1 MLFWS
6 EEIFKY
12 ILLRGYSMSLFNGLV
27 EWTKLTFAPLGS
39 LGLFTLA
46 FIEASFFPIPPD
58 ILLIILALND
68 PANAL
73 WFSLICTLGSVFGA
87 IFGYYIGYFG
97 GKPILYKLFKKEKIE
112 KTHALFEKHGGMAI
126 FIAAFTPI
134 PYKVFT
140 IAAGVFYIKLRTV
153 VLASIIGRGMRFF
166 LVGGLIMLFGE
177 PIMNFIDKYFNV
189 LSLVVGVVVI
199 VAGYLYI
206 KKRNSSSKDVKDR
219 QYKDY
224 YY

>member
-1 MLFWS
+1 
-6 EEIFKY
+6 
-12 ILLRGYSMSLFNGLV
+12 MSLFNGLV

-39 LGLFTLA
+39 LGLFILA

-58 ILLIILALND
+58 LLLIILALND
-68 PANAL
+68 PKNAL
-73 WFSLICTLGSVFGA
+73 WFSLICTLGSVLGA
-87 IFGYYIGYFG
+87 IFGYYIGFFG

-153 VLASIIGRGMRFF
+153 IFASIIGRGMRFF

-177 PIMNFIDKYFNV
+177 PIMSFIDKYFNV

-206 KKRNSSSKDVKDR
+206 KKRNSSPKDVKDR